1 MIIITSREASMKR
14 QKKLSL
20 DFLWY
25 YLIARYNVTFF
36 ISESSGAIRLYQN
49 IKKPSF
55 LRAFQINIISSSYFI
70 NISFLV

>member
-1 MIIITSREASMKR
+1 MIIITSREVSMKR

-36 ISESSGAIRLYQN
+36 KSESSGAIRLYHE
-49 IKKPSF
+49 
-55 LRAFQINIISSSYFI
+55 L
-70 NISFLV
+70 